1 MLRTGFGKW
10 SIDVFRKGFPP
21 NGFKSISPYFH
32 VFFICLPHAACLLC
46 WMPWLDHFCWVCSH
60 VLSIISQMIA
70 VSMASNW
77 ACCYLSPKRLFAG
90 GLVGPLVTVYAMFGW
105 FSYVCV
111 CAFSPC
117 LRRGVCCWMHWPDDF
132 ALGLRCF
139 CSFFLVSFHFL
150 AFAFVSCVLSLAGC
164 LGQIILQWVRLDLHV
179 VSLRGCLGRMMFAIC
194 EFSFS
199 FIHPQMMFFVGCL
212 GCVILHHVFLRFL
225 SRYVCTVAF
234 FVFVM
239 FSLLDVLI
247 YYTCCF
253 PFVFHIVSST
263 AFTTWKQ
270 FQSNEKTKHFCAARL
285 TSLFGVWF
293 LPIGFS
299 HIGLPLS
306 HQ

>member
-1 MLRTGFGKW
+1 M
-10 SIDVFRKGFPP
+10 
-21 NGFKSISPYFH
+21 
-32 VFFICLPHAACLLC
+32 
-46 WMPWLDHFCWVCSH
+46 
-60 VLSIISQMIA
+60 
-70 VSMASNW
+70 
-77 ACCYLSPKRLFAG
+77 
-90 GLVGPLVTVYAMFGW
+90 
-105 FSYVCV
+105 CV

-117 LRRGVCCWMHWPDDF
+117 LQRGVCCWLHWPDDF

-139 CSFFLVSFHFL
+139 CSFFLVCFHFL

-164 LGQIILQWVRLDLHV
+164 LGQITLQWVSLDLHV
-179 VSLRGCLGRMMFAIC
+179 VLAAWCLQYV
-194 EFSFS
+194 SFPFLS
-199 FIHPQMMFFVGCL
+199 FIPQMMFFVGCL

-270 FQSNEKTKHFCAARL
+270 LQLNEKTKHFCAAGL

-299 HIGLPLS
+299 RICLPLS
-306 HQ
+306 YQ

>member
-1 MLRTGFGKW
+1 M
-10 SIDVFRKGFPP
+10 
-21 NGFKSISPYFH
+21 
-32 VFFICLPHAACLLC
+32 
-46 WMPWLDHFCWVCSH
+46 
-60 VLSIISQMIA
+60 
-70 VSMASNW
+70 
-77 ACCYLSPKRLFAG
+77 
-90 GLVGPLVTVYAMFGW
+90 
-105 FSYVCV
+105 

-139 CSFFLVSFHFL
+139 CSFFLVCFHFL

-179 VSLRGCLGRMMFAIC
+179 VSLRACLGRMMFAIC

-253 PFVFHIVSST
+253 PFVFPHCFLYCLHDLKTVSVKRKNKTFLCCRIDFPVWGLVPPNWIFPHRPPTFISIVAASRKRSSLHV
-263 AFTTWKQ
+263 
-270 FQSNEKTKHFCAARL
+270 S
-285 TSLFGVWF
+285 
-293 LPIGFS
+293 
-299 HIGLPLS
+299 
-306 HQ
+306 